1 MNYDEFIKYLKQE
14 QMNKN
19 LLLLHGEE
27 LHLKAYGKRELLNK
41 ITPSFMKE
49 LNVFEFEGRKYDL
62 KAVDDAIEALPV
74 MSDTKLLV
82 FHNSMI
88 FTVTGSNTA
97 TQEYKTY
104 WEKRLLDIPQNVYII
119 FDEEKVDKR
128 SGLYKKMIK
137 EDAVVEFLYFPENRM
152 IQWVV
157 ALFRTMGKM
166 ISPHDAKY
174 LIEITEE
181 GMTAIKRE
189 AEKIAAFTQDSVHI
203 TRTDIDS
210 VVVPVIENRVFDM
223 VDAILTKNAT
233 IALSKLNDLSLLK
246 EDATRILVAIISSV
260 EKILTVK
267 LMLES
272 KMDRTQIATKSK
284 IPPFLVSKYITLST
298 KYTRKDLE
306 NLLTLCVTTDEKFK
320 LSRGDKLVILQ
331 RLISD
336 FTDSKLI
343 S

>member
-19 LLLLHGEE
+19 LLLLYGEE

-41 ITPSFMKE
+41 ITPCFMKE
-49 LNVFEFEGRKYDL
+49 LNDFEFRGRKYDL

-104 WEKRLLDIPQNVYII
+104 WEKRLLDIPENVYIV

-128 SGLYKKMIK
+128 SGLYKKMVK
-137 EDAVVEFLYFPENRM
+137 EDAVVEFLYFSENRM
-152 IQWVV
+152 IQWTV
-157 ALFRTMGKM
+157 ALFRTMGKV
-166 ISPHDAKY
+166 ISSHDAKY

-181 GMTAIKRE
+181 GMTAVKRE
-189 AEKIAAFTQDSVHI
+189 AEKITAFTQDSVQV
-203 TRTDIDS
+203 TRGDIDS

-223 VDAILTKNAT
+223 VDAILAKNAT

-246 EDATRILVAIISSV
+246 EDTTRILAAIISSV

-272 KMDRTQIATKSK
+272 KMDRTQIAVKSK

-306 NLLTLCVTTDEKFK
+306 NLLTFCVTTDEKFK
-320 LSRGDKLVILQ
+320 LSRGDKLVVLQ
-331 RLISD
+331 RLICD
-336 FTDSKLI
+336 FADLK
-343 S
+343 

>member
-1 MNYDEFIKYLKQE
+1 MNYDEFMKYLKQQ
-14 QMNKN
+14 QMDKN

-27 LHLKAYGKRELLNK
+27 LHLKAYGKSELLK
-41 ITPSFMKE
+41 RITPSLMKE

-104 WEKRLLDIPQNVYII
+104 WEKRLLDIPENVYIV

-128 SGLYKKMIK
+128 SGLYKKMVK
-137 EDAVVEFLYFPENRM
+137 EDAVVEFSYFPENRM
-152 IQWVV
+152 IKWIV
-157 ALFRTMGKM
+157 ALFQTMEKV
-166 ISPHDAKY
+166 ISPNDAKY
-174 LIEITEE
+174 LMEITEK
-181 GMTAIKRE
+181 GMTAVKRE
-189 AEKIAAFTQDSVHI
+189 AEKIAAYTQDSVKV
-203 TRTDIDS
+203 TRGDIDS
-210 VVVPVIENRVFDM
+210 VVVPVVENRVFDM
-223 VDAILTKNAT
+223 VDAILAKDAPT
-233 IALSKLNDLSLLK
+233 ALLKLNDLFLLK
-246 EDATRILVAIISSV
+246 EDTTRILAAIISSV

-267 LMLES
+267 ILHES
-272 KMDRTQIATKSK
+272 KLDRTQIVAKSK
-284 IPPFLVSKYITLST
+284 IPPFLASKYIMLST

-320 LSRGDKLVILQ
+320 RSRGDKMVILQ

-336 FTDSKLI
+336 FADAKFI